1 LSTRRSRT
9 IGVLLSSAIICGAAF
24 AGPSVASADPVTD
37 LLDQVNDTVDGLLGN
52 HSDQPAAGGASSHGS
67 SGTVQAAATPQPG
80 AGQPPN
86 YTPPAHG
93 SNPHAQGTG
102 ATVDLSPND
111 SLPEPYDPTGATS
124 GEDVVVGGS
133 RGAQQNGDYHGHV
146 TILALLGNELIQGAD
161 TGEGA
166 SSTGPIGDINAIL
179 NNVCTSSGICL
190 SALTVASDT
199 TDKGS
204 KNSFS
209 AASANLNPGGALPLL
224 NLGAVQSSGNI
235 SESGGCQTSTAASNV
250 ANANLVG
257 ITANVIDSSSESRA
271 CRNGTISQSN
281 DSSVLGLA
289 NAGVPLPVPGCE
301 NGTPN
306 TVLNLEPI
314 AGLVCNAANAS
325 DTGGVQLKAPF
336 GVREGLTTF
345 VLASLVKATTAASES
360 RAHAPAG
367 NGGGDN
373 NGGGGGNNG
382 GGGHNG
388 GNNGGGGNNNH
399 DFDGDG
405 VLNGPDHCPTVPGP
419 ASNAGCPL
427 DTDGDGIPDVSD
439 ACPTVPGPAFNDGC
453 PVGGPAGAGG
463 PSGKGPSS
471 LAFTGSDVVTLGLIG
486 LGVCCAGLALMALA
500 DRRRRALRA

>member
-1 LSTRRSRT
+1 LSTRRSRI
-9 IGVLLSSAIICGAAF
+9 IGVLLSSAIIGAA
-24 AGPSVASADPVTD
+24 AISGPSAASADPVSD
-37 LLDQVNDTVDGLLGN
+37 LLDQVNNTVNGLLGQN
-52 HSDQPAAGGASSHGS
+52 GDTGQPASDAASHG
-67 SGTVQAAATPQPG
+67 TVSHATASPVEV

-111 SLPEPYDPTGATS
+111 SLPEPYDPTGQAS
-124 GEDVVVGGS
+124 GEDVVLGGS

-190 SALTVASDT
+190 SALQVASNT
-199 TDKGS
+199 TDTS
-204 KNSFS
+204 SNNSFS
-209 AASANLNPGGALPLL
+209 VASANINPGGALPLV

-235 SESGGCQTSTAASNV
+235 SQTGGCQTSTATSNV

-257 ITANVIDSSSESRA
+257 ISANVIDSSSESRA
-271 CRNGTISQSN
+271 CRNGTTSQSN

-289 NAGVPLPVPGCE
+289 DAGVPLPAPGCD

-306 TVLNLEPI
+306 TVVNLEPI
-314 AGLVCNAANAS
+314 LGIVCNAANDS
-325 DTGGVQLKAPF
+325 NSGGVQLQAPY

-367 NGGGDN
+367 SDNGNDNGGHH
-373 NGGGGGNNG
+373 GGNNG
-382 GGGHNG
+382 GNNNG
-388 GNNGGGGNNNH
+388 GNNGGNGNSNH

-405 VLNGPDHCPTVPGP
+405 VLNGPDHCPTIPGP
-419 ASNAGCPL
+419 ASNAGCPI

-439 ACPTVPGPAFNDGC
+439 ACPTVPGPEFNDGC
-453 PVGGPAGAGG
+453 PLGGPAGAGG
-463 PSGKGPSS
+463 PSGKGPSN

-486 LGVCCAGLALMALA
+486 IGVSCAGLALMALA
-500 DRRRRALRA
+500 DRRRRAVRA